1 VIYLDNNA
9 TTRPSPGACAAAE
22 QALRELWH
30 NPSSVHRPGLAARR
44 ALELARASA
53 ARLIDAR
60 PREIILTSGGTESI
74 ELAVRGAL
82 AARTDLTRPAV
93 VTTAVEHAAVRDLI
107 EMLAPRVEVRFAPLR
122 AGGVVD
128 PASLGALID
137 GAAALVSVQWANN
150 ETGAVQP
157 IAEIGAICRERGVP
171 LHADATQWVGK
182 MPTRVGTGTAPP
194 DDPAHDDH
202 AGAAVDLLTFS
213 AHKLHGPKGAGALF
227 VRRGTRLASV
237 RPGAQELGRRGGTEN
252 VPGLLGMGAA
262 CDEARAFLADPSE
275 RLRLAG
281 LRDRLEQR
289 ILTACPAAKV
299 NGPSGRDA
307 RLWNTTN
314 IGFPGLEA
322 EALLLMLSERGVC
335 ASAGAACSSGSLE
348 PSPVLLAMGV
358 EPRYAHGS
366 IRLSLSRH
374 STEAEVDQAAGI
386 IAAAA
391 SALAAALPP

>member
-1 VIYLDNNA
+1 MIYLDNNA

-44 ALELARASA
+44 ALELARASV

-60 PREIILTSGGTESI
+60 PREIVLTSGGTESI
-74 ELAVRGAL
+74 ELAIRGVL
-82 AARTDLTRPAV
+82 AARADLTRPSV

-107 EMLAPRVEVRFAPLR
+107 ELLSPGVEARFAPLR

-128 PASLGALID
+128 AATLAGLID
-137 GAAALVSVQWANN
+137 ETTALVSIQWANN
-150 ETGAVQP
+150 ETGAIQP
-157 IAEIGAICRERGVP
+157 VAEIGAICRERGV
-171 LHADATQWVGK
+171 LFHADATQWVGK
-182 MPTRVGTGTAPP
+182 MPTRVGTGAARPG
-194 DDPAHDDH
+194 DPAHDDA
-202 AGAAVDLLTFS
+202 AGAAVDLLSFS
-213 AHKLHGPKGAGALF
+213 AHKMHGPKGAGALF
-227 VRRGTRLASV
+227 VRRGTRLACV
-237 RPGAQELGRRGGTEN
+237 RPGSQELGRRGGTEN

-262 CDEARAFLADPSE
+262 CEEARAFLSDPAE
-275 RLRLAG
+275 RERLAG
-281 LRDRLEQR
+281 LRDQLERR
-289 ILTACPAAKV
+289 ILAACPDARV
-299 NGPSGRDA
+299 NAPPDLGA
-307 RLWNTTN
+307 RLWNTTS

-322 EALLLMLSERGVC
+322 EALLLMISERGVC

-348 PSPVLLAMGV
+348 PSPVLLAMGI

-374 STEAEVDQAAGI
+374 STEEEIDNGAGV

-391 SALAAALPP
+391 TALAAALPS